1 MRKSSYTYRALVSIL
16 FCCLLVACSKTPD
29 GVLKEKKMQYVQRD
43 MVFAE
48 GLISQNPNEYN
59 TPEKKQALYDAVF
72 RKHNITEAVYDSSLM
87 WYGRNLDV
95 YMKVIDRISEDL
107 KKIESDVNDEIKN
120 APQGPSRTD
129 SIDIWPLRRNYNFT
143 ARNGGNRL
151 AFDIKPVSNY
161 PSGSSF
167 VMAAKVYGVSSE
179 MAYPPVIK
187 LSAEQNDT
195 IITVRDTVK
204 EDGIIKLIL
213 KTVPTMQVKRV
224 FGDIHIS
231 GLDTIDYKIIMDS
244 VNIFRYNYGKLDMDK
259 PAVEEEKP
267 IDEPEVQ

>member
-1 MRKSSYTYRALVSIL
+1 
-16 FCCLLVACSKTPD
+16 
-29 GVLKEKKMQYVQRD
+29 

-48 GLISQNPNEYN
+48 GLISQNPSDYD
-59 TPEKKQALYDAVF
+59 TQEKKQALYDAVF
-72 RKHNITEAVYDSSLM
+72 RKHNTTEAVYDSSLM

-107 KKIESDVNDEIKN
+107 KKIENEVNDEIKN
-120 APQGPSRTD
+120 ASQEPSRTD
-129 SIDIWPLRRNYNFT
+129 SIDIWPLRRSYDFI

-151 AFDIKPVSNY
+151 AFDIKPISNY

-167 VMAAKVYGVSSE
+167 VMAAKVYGVSSK
-179 MAYPPVIK
+179 MAYPPIIK

-195 IITVRDTVK
+195 IITVRDTIT
-204 EDGIIKLIL
+204 EDGVIKLIL
-213 KTVPTMQVKRV
+213 KTMPTMQIKRV

-244 VNIFRYNYGKLDMDK
+244 VNIFRYNYGKLDTDK
-259 PAVEEEKP
+259 PTIEEVEEEQP
-267 IDEPEVQ
+267 TDENVVE